1 MLDRNNGCQAFT
13 DILTC
18 KIVLIILKEFVLA
31 GIVVNN
37 TSQGSSETLFM
48 GSTFMGMNVVSETH
62 DILVV
67 TSCVL
72 HGNFY
77 SDVIHFTICVDWCI
91 KDNILVF
98 VDVLNIAS
106 NSTFV
111 VVMFCFF
118 LTFSLVCDRNLKT
131 TV

>member
-18 KIVLIILKEFVLA
+18 KIVLIILEEFVLA

-48 GSTFMGMNVVSETH
+48 GSTFMSMNVVSKTH

-67 TSCVL
+67 ARCVL
-72 HGNFY
+72 HRNFHCNI
-77 SDVIHFTICVDWCI
+77 IHFTICVDWCI
-91 KDNILVF
+91 KDNIFVF
-98 VDVLNIAS
+98 VEVLNVAR
-106 NSTFV
+106 NPTFV
-111 VVMFCFF
+111 VIM
-118 LTFSLVCDRNLKT
+118 LSLL
-131 TV
+131 